1 MNRRLAALANAHGVS
16 TWYEDWRHRRV
27 AVAPETVVGVLG
39 LLGVDATSPAAIAD
53 ALAAARAVDRNAL
66 PETVVLTH
74 GRSRALPGPGVVT
87 LEDGR
92 RRAVDGELP
101 ADLPL
106 GWHRLA
112 CADREVTLVVVPRRL
127 PVPPSSWGWMLQL
140 YALTSERSWGM
151 GDLGDLAEFTG
162 WAGDTGP
169 GWCC

>member
-1 MNRRLAALANAHGVS
+1 M
-16 TWYEDWRHRRV
+16 
-27 AVAPETVVGVLG
+27 
-39 LLGVDATSPAAIAD
+39 
-53 ALAAARAVDRNAL
+53 
-66 PETVVLTH
+66 LTH

-87 LEDGR
+87 LEDGG

-140 YALTSERSWGM
+140 YALH
-151 GDLGDLAEFTG
+151 LGALLG
-162 WAGDTGP
+162 HGRP
-169 GWCC
+169 R